1 MESGNRWEGSERD
14 DTQSVSSF
22 HEYAGIE
29 HILLGDLRALLA
41 EPLTDQS
48 RQWIQKLL
56 DMLLDV
62 LPGQFAAEEAD
73 GYLQDVLIQHPQCTR
88 RVHKLRRQHETL
100 SEGLAQL
107 RSELTDPD
115 IAPRHAAQVR
125 RGLQAWMEQLQRH
138 DEAEMR
144 LLRDGMHA
152 LAS

>member
-1 MESGNRWEGSERD
+1 MESASRCEGAELEGI
-14 DTQSVSSF
+14 QAVSSF
-22 HEYAGIE
+22 NEYAGIE

-41 EPLTDQS
+41 EPFTDQS

-73 GYLQDVLIQHPQCTR
+73 GYLQEVLSQDPQSSR
-88 RVHKLRRQHETL
+88 RVHKLQQQHKTL
-100 SEGLAQL
+100 SRSLSQL
-107 RSELTDPD
+107 RAELSEPE

-138 DEAEMR
+138 EDAEMR
-144 LLRDGMHA
+144 LLSDSMHA